1 MRKPNRKRHAFSS
14 LGILAGSLAV
24 SFLLPLKALAK
35 DYTQLNIFGDS
46 LVDAGNIFNLTSGTF
61 PPSPPYAG
69 KFSNGP
75 LWVEQLGAELG
86 ITPELSS
93 VVVPELLA
101 GAALPPSDG
110 INFALAGSLS
120 SNVNVGGADIPGLQ
134 QQIAA
139 FSAIA
144 AATPPQL
151 SASTEAL
158 NILLAGGNDY
168 NEALLNASSAEA
180 LAILPEQVT
189 DNLVAAVA
197 GLANS
202 GAKSILVGN
211 LPNLGLQPFADSLNV
226 FNPQSSSLLTALS
239 AQHNQLLAE
248 KLAAFAAGSDTDII
262 QFDLSGT
269 IDAIAAAP
277 AEFGFIDIDKAC
289 LTNFQID
296 STFDGVCSDP
306 DAFFFWDDV
315 HPTEA
320 GHSVIAQAALASLN
334 AAVDPTEPSV
344 ATSVPEPGGMLGL
357 IAVGGT
363 LLMYSRARRH

>member
-1 MRKPNRKRHAFSS
+1 MYPSNRTKRAFST
-14 LGILAGSLAV
+14 LGILAGSLAI
-24 SFLLPLKALAK
+24 SFLLPLRALAK

-46 LVDAGNIFNLTSGTF
+46 LVDAGNIFNLSSGTF
-61 PPSPPYAG
+61 PSSPPYAG

-93 VVVPELLA
+93 VVVPDLLA

-120 SNVNVGGADIPGLQ
+120 SGINVGGANIPGLQ

-139 FSAIA
+139 FGAIA
-144 AATPPQL
+144 AATPPER

-158 NILLAGGNDY
+158 SILLAGGNDY
-168 NEALLNASSAEA
+168 NEAIVNAGSAEA
-180 LAILPEQVT
+180 LAALPEQVT

-202 GAKSILVGN
+202 GAKSILVSN
-211 LPNLGLQPFADSLNV
+211 LPNLGLQPFAESINA
-226 FNPQSSSLLTALS
+226 FNPQGSSLLTALS
-239 AQHNQLLAE
+239 AQHNQLLAQ

-262 QFDLSGT
+262 QFDLSST
-269 IDAIAAAP
+269 IAAIAATP
-277 AEFGFIDIDKAC
+277 AEFGFTNIADAC
-289 LTNFQID
+289 LTSFRID
-296 STFDGVCSDP
+296 GTFDGVCSDP

-334 AAVDPTEPSV
+334 AVNPAEPPV
-344 ATSVPEPGGMLGL
+344 ATSVPEPGGPLGL
-357 IAVGGT
+357 IAIGST
-363 LLMYSRARRH
+363 LVVYSRTRQR